1 MSEKR
6 FSIEEAIRF
15 GWDTMKGNAGF
26 LIVLLIIAF
35 LIENLPGMIAR
46 SVRNDLPVASSILYL
61 AGWLLGFVVQMGLIK
76 VCLKFCDGIKGEID
90 DLLSSF
96 NLLATFAVGSVLYF
110 LIIFGGLIL
119 MIIPGIIWG
128 IKFSFFSYFI
138 VDKGLGPVQAL
149 KASAAATAGAKW
161 DLFLFGLLLLLINLA
176 GALCFLIGL
185 FATIPTSMIA
195 YAYVYRKLSTDKAAA
210 RPAAEM
216 YSI

>member
-6 FSIEEAIRF
+6 FSIHEAIKF

-35 LIENLPGMIAR
+35 LIENLPGIIAK

-61 AGWLLGFVVQMGLIK
+61 TGWLLGFIVQMGLIK
-76 VCLKFCDGIKGEID
+76 VCLKFCDGIKGQLD

-110 LIIFGGLIL
+110 LIILGGLIL
-119 MIIPGIIWG
+119 LIIPGIIWG
-128 IKFSFFSYFI
+128 IKFSFYSYFI
-138 VDKGLGPVQAL
+138 VDKGLGPLQAL
-149 KASAAATAGAKW
+149 KASAVATVGAKW
-161 DLFLFGLLLLLINLA
+161 DLFLLGLLLLLINLA
-176 GALCFLIGL
+176 GALCFLVGL
-185 FATIPTSMIA
+185 LATVPTSMIA
-195 YAYVYRKLSTDKAAA
+195 YAYVYRKLSTGKAATG
-210 RPAAEM
+210 PAAEM

>member
-1 MSEKR
+1 MNGKR
-6 FSIEEAIRF
+6 FSMQEAIKF

-26 LIVLLIIAF
+26 LVVLLIIAF
-35 LIENLPGMIAR
+35 LIENLPGLIAR
-46 SVRNDLPVASSILYL
+46 SVRDDLPVASSILYL

-76 VCLKFCDGIKGEID
+76 VCLKFCDGIKGQLD

-110 LIIFGGLIL
+110 LIILGGLL
-119 MIIPGIIWG
+119 LLIIPGIIWG
-128 IKFSFFSYFI
+128 IKFSLFSYFI

-149 KASAAATAGAKW
+149 KASAAATMGAKW
-161 DLFLFGLLLLLINLA
+161 DLFLFGLLLLLINIA

-185 FATIPTSMIA
+185 FATVPTSMIA
-195 YAYVYRKLSTDKAAA
+195 YAYVYRKLSVNKAATE
-210 RPAAEM
+210 PAAGM